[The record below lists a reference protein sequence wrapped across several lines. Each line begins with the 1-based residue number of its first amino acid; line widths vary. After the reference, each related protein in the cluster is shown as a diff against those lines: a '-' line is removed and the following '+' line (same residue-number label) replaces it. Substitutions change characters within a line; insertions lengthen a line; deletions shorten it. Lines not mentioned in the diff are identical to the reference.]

1 MEGIVG
7 RRTNGQ
13 SVQFLLILGDQGDV
27 EEGCDNEEEDFDDVI
42 DEAI

>member
-13 SVQFLLILGDQGDV
+13 SVQFLLLILGDQGDV
-27 EEGCDNEEEDFDDVI
+27 EEGCDNEEEDFFDGD
-42 DEAI
+42 